1 MPRGK
6 SDKVVFKP
14 YDQSQAWLLPPSA
27 DELIPATHLVRL
39 VNSTIEEMNLEPIL
53 EKYDKGGGASRFHPL
68 MMFKVLVY
76 GYVTRTYSS
85 RMIAKAVREN
95 VMFMWLAGNQ
105 KPDFRTINSFRG
117 SRLKDI
123 MEEVFMTTVKL
134 LAAKG
139 YVKLENYFVDG
150 TKIESAANKYTFV
163 WKRSI
168 DTNERKLDEKLR
180 AFLKEVDRA
189 STEEN
194 EEYGER
200 DLEEMG
206 EQGGFTSD
214 EVATIARVL
223 NERIAA
229 LEANEVS
236 RDSKKKLKA
245 CLKRVEKDLLPRKRK
260 YESQRAILGNR
271 NSYAKTDHDATFM
284 RMKEDHM
291 RNGQLKPG
299 YNVQIGTENGFV
311 LGYDIY
317 PNPTDTRTL
326 IPHLENMKRRMG
338 RLPARV
344 VADAG
349 YGSNENYAYM
359 EANSTEAL
367 VKYNTFHKE
376 AARAWKKNPFKTE
389 NWPYDPQADRYTCP
403 EGRHLLYTKATQTHT
418 ETGYVQGL
426 KIYTCTTCD
435 GCPQRQLCSSAKGN
449 RTIQRND
456 EMLRLRR
463 QAQTLLTSEEGK
475 KLRKRRAV
483 EVETVFGEIK
493 SNHGFRRFMLR
504 GTKKVSVEWG
514 LLVIGYNI
522 KRLRL
527 QA

>member
-1 MPRGK
+1 MPRGI

-14 YDQSQAWLLPPSA
+14 YDQSQPWLLPPSA
-27 DELIPATHLVRL
+27 DELIPPTHLVRL
-39 VNSTIEEMNLEPIL
+39 LNTTIEEMNLEPIL
-53 EKYDKGGGASRFHPL
+53 KKYDKGGGASRFHPL

-76 GYVTRTYSS
+76 GYMTHTYSS
-85 RMIAKAVREN
+85 RMLAKAIREN
-95 VMFMWLAGNQ
+95 VMFMWLAGSQ
-105 KPDFRTINSFRG
+105 KPDFRTINAFRG
-117 SRLKDI
+117 SKLNNI

-163 WKRSI
+163 WKRAI

-180 AFLKEVDRA
+180 AFLKEVDKVSA
-189 STEEN
+189 DEN
-194 EEYGER
+194 VEYGER

-206 EQGGFTSD
+206 EQGGFTAD
-214 EVATIARVL
+214 DVAMIARVL

-229 LEANEVS
+229 LETKDIDPDV
-236 RDSKKKLKA
+236 KKKLNA
-245 CLKRVEKDLLPRKRK
+245 GLKQTEKDFLPRKRR
-260 YESQRAILGNR
+260 YESQRAILGAR

-291 RNGQLKPG
+291 LNGQLKPG

-326 IPHLENMKRRMG
+326 IPHLDNMKRRLG
-338 RLPARV
+338 RLPDRV
-344 VADAG
+344 IADAG
-349 YGSNENYAYM
+349 YGSNENYAYL
-359 EANSTEAL
+359 EENSIEAL

-376 AARAWKKNPFKTE
+376 ATRAWKKNPFKTE
-389 NWPYDPQADRYTCP
+389 NWPYDVHADRYTCP
-403 EGRHLLYTKATQTHT
+403 EGRHLPYTKTTRART
-418 ETGYVQGL
+418 ETGYMQEL
-426 KIYTCTTCD
+426 KIYTCTSCD
-435 GCPQRQLCSSAKGN
+435 GCSQRPRCSSAQGS

-463 QAQTLLTSEEGK
+463 QAQELLTSEAGA

-493 SNHGFRRFMLR
+493 WNHGFRRFRLR

-514 LLVIGYNI
+514 LLAIGYNI
-522 KRLRL
+522 QRLRL